1 MLIALFIE
9 NKSWRIVMIKNAI
22 VLMFD
27 SLQFNYVGAYGN
39 TWIKT
44 PNMDRLAREGVLFEN
59 CYTEGLPTVPCR
71 RAMHTG
77 RFTLPYSG
85 WSPLTMEDTTIA
97 DLCWGRPIDTALVFD
112 CPMYRLPK
120 FGYTRAFDKVWFTHG
135 HEADD
140 YFYEH
145 DPLLHYNPKDYID
158 ENSFKVFAERTTEKA
173 ANVTIIETSNYL
185 RQRQNGGGREENR
198 YVAKTMT
205 KAIEYLEQ
213 VDRNKQ
219 FYLWIDSFDPHEP
232 WDPPSVYDPDM
243 KCPYNPDYT
252 GKDEFLPFPD
262 QCDGLYTEPQL
273 NHIRMLYAELVT
285 LCDKYLGKLMDAIR
299 RLGLEENTLLMMV
312 SDHGEPM
319 GHAEHGHGI
328 MRKCRPW
335 PYEELVHTPMLLRAP
350 GIAAGQRLKGFVQSC
365 DVAPTVC
372 DWLGIGVHPDMQG
385 KSLLPMCRGEVEKVR
400 DFAIAGYYPHSWA
413 IYTEDWSYIHWP
425 KPEQSAAEWTA
436 SFLEIDYSH
445 IEATGGKKMTLE
457 DVFVD
462 QDLAAKAKDAKTRHK
477 EGASLDGADQW
488 TCTPTSTS
496 EVPEKDELYDRKNDP
511 FQLNNIA
518 DKNPEVARKMLDTL
532 REFMTEMTLLK

>member
-1 MLIALFIE
+1 M
-9 NKSWRIVMIKNAI
+9 MKNAI

-27 SLQFNYVGAYGN
+27 SLQFNYVGCYGN
-39 TWIKT
+39 DWIKT

-59 CYTEGLPTVPCR
+59 SYTEGLPTVPCR

-77 RFTLPYSG
+77 RYTLPYAG
-85 WSPLTMEDTTIA
+85 WVPMSMKDTSIA
-97 DLCWGRPIDTALVFD
+97 DLCWGRPIDTALIFD

-120 FGYTRAFDKVWFTHG
+120 FGYTRAFDKVYFTHG

-145 DPLLHYNPKDYID
+145 DPLIHLKPEDYID
-158 ENSFKVFAERTTEKA
+158 ETSLKKA
-173 ANVTIIETSNYL
+173 GEQPFGEIIAKTALVEISNYL
-185 RQRQNGGGREENR
+185 RQRQYGGEKDETR
-198 YVAKTMT
+198 YVAKTIG

-232 WDPPSVYDPDM
+232 WDPPSVYDPDK

-252 GKDEFLPFPD
+252 GKDEFLPL
-262 QCDGLYTEPQL
+262 GTTVEGIYTEAQL
-273 NHIRMLYAELVT
+273 HHVRMLYAELVT
-285 LCDKYLGKLMDAIR
+285 LCDKYLGELLDAVR
-299 RLGLEENTLLMMV
+299 RLGLEESTLFMMV

-319 GHAEHGHGI
+319 GNAEHGHGI

-350 GIAAGQRLKGFVQSC
+350 GIKPGQRLKGFVQSC

-385 KSLLPMCRGEVEKVR
+385 HSLLPMCRGEVEKVR

-413 IYTEDWSYIHWP
+413 IFTDDWSYVHWR
-425 KPEQSAAEWTA
+425 KNNDNLMDMAA
-436 SFLEIDYSH
+436 FYGGNIDNSH
-445 IEATGGKKMTLE
+445 LSVTGGMMGE
-457 DVFVD
+457 
-462 QDLAAKAKDAKTRHK
+462 LAKTSQEVNDTATRHK
-477 EGASLDGADQW
+477 ESASLDGADQW
-488 TCTPTSTS
+488 TCTPTSSTD
-496 EVPEKDELYDRKNDP
+496 VPEKDELYDRKNDP
-511 FQLNNIA
+511 FQLNNVA
-518 DKNPEVARKMLDTL
+518 EQYPEIARKMYDTL
-532 REFMTEMTLLK
+532 REFMTELSVLE